1 METMKKEGYVK
12 ARIGVVKEVKEE
24 KEETKQEI
32 EEEKQEG

>member
-1 METMKKEGYVK
+1 MKKEGYVK

-24 KEETKQEI
+24 TKHEI